1 MIYLDHNATTPLD
14 PRVLAA
20 MMPYWRENWGNPSSS
35 YRFGVEARTA
45 VEKARKRVAE
55 LIGGKPSEI
64 IFTSGGTESD
74 NLAVRGAAQSLKSRG
89 NHIVTTSIEHHAVL
103 NTCKALE
110 AQGFRV
116 TYLPVNQAG
125 FVEPDI
131 LAKSLTPQTILITI
145 MHANNET
152 GVIQPV
158 EEIAKIA
165 KAKGIVFHTDA
176 VQTAGKLP
184 GRLAA
189 LGADLIS
196 MSAHKFY
203 GPKGTGVLYVKE
215 GAVLVPVLTGGSHE
229 RGLRAGTENVA
240 GTVGLAEALALAY
253 GACQSESLR
262 LKELRDRL
270 EARIRKEIPGVKIVG
285 GSARRVPNT
294 SSLAFE
300 NVDGEAVVLGL
311 DLKGICA
318 STGSACSTAE
328 PEPSH
333 VLRAMGLA
341 PRQAQG
347 AVRVSLGKDT
357 RYEDIEAA
365 AGVLIETVGRLRL
378 ISSAR

>member
-1 MIYLDHNATTPLD
+1 
-14 PRVLAA
+14 
-20 MMPYWRENWGNPSSS
+20 MPYWRENWGNPSSS